1 MGGGWQARKEAAAIR
16 NIIVEDRRLIF
27 DAKDVLDPE
36 DLSVRLARVDEWR
49 AVLYNKM
56 LGEVGRILD
65 HWSPHFPQERK
76 QSLLRALDWYHREGV
91 IVAPGPRVVGHK
103 FPQIEAGTWPGDEMS
118 LDEAKE
124 RFGKLEVGE
133 IGLDGAP
140 EYRRHWQDQ
149 RRVFRRV
156 LELCTDAGGRIM
168 TIHSRR
174 AATAVLDDLGAC
186 AAEKSA
192 RRS

>member
-1 MGGGWQARKEAAAIR
+1 MWQSLSVSSVDGVVAAVSFAGLVRLWGGWQARKEAAAIR

-124 RFGKLEVGE
+124 RFGKLE
-133 IGLDGAP
+133 
-140 EYRRHWQDQ
+140 
-149 RRVFRRV
+149 
-156 LELCTDAGGRIM
+156 
-168 TIHSRR
+168 
-174 AATAVLDDLGAC
+174 AVKWLKLPKVEPSD
-186 AAEKSA
+186 
-192 RRS
+192 